1 MADLFDTR
9 RLVVMVRKIA
19 SIINIVLLTVA
30 VYLAVN
36 FFYKVVGGK
45 LEAAFPANYTRTAQ
59 VRPRGADAGRP
70 LRDYDVIAQRNI
82 FKAKEKKG
90 EQSLALDLEKLKK
103 TDLDLRLLGT
113 IAGLGKDSYAVIE
126 QTKTR
131 SQDLYKVG
139 DTIDQARIKLILR
152 KKIVLTIDGRDEVLE
167 IPEERLNAMTDS
179 GDSPPDQ
186 GRFSSFQSGQ
196 AGDVTNINLNR
207 DDVERAFNN
216 VNELMR
222 TVRVRPH
229 FSGGKPDGLR
239 LDNVTSGSIFS
250 EMGLQDRDVIVGV
263 NSRRINSVD
272 DCMEV
277 YRNLSSASELMLEI
291 KRGESSRFI
300 KYNIR

>member
-1 MADLFDTR
+1 
-9 RLVVMVRKIA
+9 MVRKIV
-19 SIINIVLLTVA
+19 SIINILLLTVA
-30 VYLAVN
+30 VYLGVV

-45 LEAAFPANYTRTAQ
+45 LESVFPANYSRTTE

-70 LRDYDVIAQRNI
+70 LREYAVIAQRNI
-82 FKAKEKKG
+82 FKAKEKTG
-90 EQSLALDLEKLKK
+90 EQSPALDLDKLKK

-126 QTKTR
+126 QTKSRT
-131 SQDLYKVG
+131 QDLYKIG
-139 DTIDQARIKLILR
+139 DTVDQARIKLILR
-152 KKIVLTIDGRDEVLE
+152 KKVVLTIDGRDEVLE
-167 IPEERLNAMTDS
+167 IPEERLNAMTDT
-179 GDSPPDQ
+179 GDGRTDQ
-186 GRFSSFQSGQ
+186 DRLSRFQSAQSGNI
-196 AGDVTNINLNR
+196 TNVDLNR

-239 LDNVTSGSIFS
+239 LDNVTSESIFS
-250 EMGLQDRDVIVGV
+250 DMGLQDRDVIVGV

-291 KRGESSRFI
+291 KRDDVSRFI